1 MFNRARTKD
10 MKLRELLKGV
20 KTSQIVGSL
29 DVDIQGVSYNSK
41 EVGDGF
47 LFVALP
53 GTRTDG
59 HRFIEDAVKKGARA
73 LLVERI
79 PQSAFEGVSI
89 VRVDDTKSALAL
101 VSANFFSDPSKELTV
116 VGVTGTNGKT
126 TVTYLLE
133 AIWKAEGRE
142 VGVIGTVE
150 YRFSGRSIPSNMTTP
165 ESVDLMRLLREM
177 KENGVSCVAMEV
189 SSHALD
195 KKRVDGCQFDAAV
208 FTNITQDHLDYHGSM
223 ENYFNAKKRLFKEVL
238 SYSEKKEKFS
248 VVNFDTPYGRK
259 IAEESAGEV
268 ISYSTSG
275 NGAIVCVKKKKLTG
289 QGIWAILSTP
299 WGELEISS
307 SLIGEHNLSNILAA
321 SATALSLG
329 TSPEAVKRG
338 ISSVSSIPGRLE
350 KVENPLGITVL
361 VDYAHTPDA
370 LRNVL
375 KTLRSVISG
384 RLILV
389 FGCGG
394 DRDPIKRPI
403 MGKIGIEF
411 SDILIITSDN
421 PRTESPD
428 SIIEQIERGVLECEG
443 KKGIYFKIPD
453 RRMAIRKA
461 VEIARNGDTVLV
473 AGKGHENY
481 QIVGSEKIPFDDR
494 VEARRA
500 LEEKRRNTRETC

>member
-1 MFNRARTKD
+1 
-10 MKLRELLKGV
+10 MKLRELLRGV
-20 KTSQIVGSL
+20 KTRQIVGSL
-29 DVDIQGVSYNSK
+29 DVNIQGVSYNSK

-89 VRVDDTKSALAL
+89 IQVDDTKSALAL

-133 AIWKAEGRE
+133 AIWKAEGRK

-150 YRFSGRSIPSNMTTP
+150 YRFSGRIIPSNMTTP
-165 ESVDLMRLLREM
+165 ESVDLMRLLGEM

-223 ENYFNAKKRLFKEVL
+223 ENYFNSKKRLFKEVL
-238 SYSEKKEKFS
+238 GYSKKKEKFS
-248 VVNFDTPYGRK
+248 VINFDTPYGRK
-259 IAEESAGEV
+259 IAEEAAGEV
-268 ISYSTSG
+268 ISYSASG
-275 NGAIVCVKKKKLTG
+275 NDAMVCVRKKKLTG

-299 WGELEISS
+299 WGELEINS

-329 TSPEAVKRG
+329 TSPEAVERG

-375 KTLRSVISG
+375 ETLRFVISG

-403 MGKIGIEF
+403 MGKIGIEL

-443 KKGIYFKIPD
+443 KKGIYFKVPD
-453 RRMAIRKA
+453 RRMAIKKA
-461 VEIARNGDTVLV
+461 VEIARSGDTVLI

-500 LEEKRRNTRETC
+500 LEEKRRSMRETC